1 MDAQQVIEALRAG
14 VPEVVGFGKHEQEI
28 FAQGWKRAMEQAW
41 GVLSQQ
47 PEFQIELH
55 LQALDGYGDERH
67 TVIRADDGRVVLQH
81 ATEGEFDRWYA
92 AHSFMRQVDDETQVN
107 PQFRGAYL
115 ARPRGV
121 HFMVDD

>member
-14 VPEVVGFGKHEQEI
+14 VPEVIGFGKPEQET
-28 FAQGWKRAMEQAW
+28 FAQGWNRALEQAW

-47 PEFQIELH
+47 PEFQIEMH
-55 LQALDGYGDERH
+55 LQAVDGYGEDRH
-67 TVIRADDGRVVLQH
+67 TVIRADDGQVVLRQ

-92 AHSFMRQVDDETQVN
+92 AHSFMREAEGIEQVN

-115 ARPRGV
+115 ERPRGV
-121 HFMVDD
+121 HFMVDN

>member
-1 MDAQQVIEALRAG
+1 MDAQHVIEALRAG
-14 VPEVVGFGKHEQEI
+14 VPQVVGYSKQEQDI
-28 FAQGWKRAMEQAW
+28 FAQGWQRAMEQAW

-55 LQALDGYGDERH
+55 LQALDGYDDERH
-67 TVIRADDGRVVLQH
+67 TVIRADDGRVVLQQ
-81 ATEGEFDRWYA
+81 ATEGEFDHWYA
-92 AHSFMRQVDDETQVN
+92 AHSFMREVDSIEHVN

-115 ARPRGV
+115 ERPAGV